1 MDVDKTRAEDKK
13 GTRGQVDGDG
23 GGGGE
28 DKRGDDRD
36 EQEGQGYK

>member
-1 MDVDKTRAEDKK
+1 MMDVDKTKAEDKK
-13 GTRGQVDGDG
+13 GRRGQVDGDEG
-23 GGGGE
+23 GGD